1 MRLRY
6 LRILEEVRG
15 SFIPAQ
21 DHARNSLL
29 HVLYAPRKRLSS
41 TLGPRAATCMRDAG
55 YELPRIPIPRTR
67 VNKGGLRGSVAE
79 ADGGIVAIQLPQ
91 LDHLTHRLLRR
102 WFRPAG
108 HVERSACKSHRP
120 SR

>member
-1 MRLRY
+1 MDRDLGVCRGAPMRGGEALGVVVEQSPLRPSPTSGTSY
-6 LRILEEVRG
+6 IRVLRRIL
-15 SFIPAQ
+15 
-21 DHARNSLL
+21 LL
-29 HVLYAPRKRLSS
+29 GTS
-41 TLGPRAATCMRDAG
+41 
-55 YELPRIPIPRTR
+55 

-91 LDHLTHRLLRR
+91 LAHLTHRLLRR